1 MGSLLVVLIILGCV
15 AYQYLKGTLVKSF
28 VVVITSICASVV
40 AFGYFEL
47 LANVFISRE
56 ILVLWAYP
64 LSFALLFI
72 LAFAVLQTIA
82 AQLTRRP
89 IDLGLLPER
98 IGRVVCGIFL
108 GFIVSGLLLTAA
120 AMAPISPKYPYQR
133 FDETSPDPENPGKVL
148 LNADGFATG
157 WFSIIS
163 SGSFSGKRSFA
174 TLHPAFLDQLF
185 LNRHEIDN
193 RVSIITSSDA
203 IEIPN
208 KAVWPAP
215 EGLKDS
221 DGEKVSQK
229 NEKGEELTIVRVEI
243 TNQAI
248 KDDGVFTPSQLRV
261 VCKQK
266 NDDKNPLAGK
276 GRNIYPYGYMKTANE
291 LQKKRLTDHIEI
303 KRSDLD
309 NRGVK
314 NIDFAF
320 YVPDKFVPVLVEF
333 KQNCI
338 NQLPERITA
347 DQAPTVVPFVK
358 QPEPEKDTAA
368 PGKPVEQ
375 PNSPPPPPK
384 EPETSSNKPGLS
396 NIGKSIVGDQLD
408 EDK

>member
-28 VVVITSICASVV
+28 VVVIVSICASVV

-47 LANVFISRE
+47 LANVLINNKIF
-56 ILVLWAYP
+56 LLWAYSF
-64 LSFALLFI
+64 SFALLFI

-98 IGRVVCGIFL
+98 IGRVVFGIFL
-108 GFIVSGLLLTAA
+108 GLIVSGLLLTAV

-133 FDETSPDPENPGKVL
+133 FDATSPDPENPGKVL
-148 LNADGFATG
+148 PNADGFATG
-157 WFSIIS
+157 WFSIVS

-185 LNRHEIDN
+185 LNRQEIDN
-193 RVSIITSSDA
+193 GVSIITSSEA
-203 IEIPN
+203 IEIPK

-221 DGEKVSQK
+221 DGKPIQPKSGH
-229 NEKGEELTIVRVEI
+229 NLTVVRVGMTI
-243 TNQAI
+243 QAI
-248 KDDGVFTPSQLRV
+248 RDGGIFTPSQLRL
-261 VCKQK
+261 VCKQESDTK
-266 NDDKNPLAGK
+266 EDPLSGK
-276 GRNIYPYGYMKTANE
+276 GKNIYPVGYMKTADE
-291 LQKKRLTDHIEI
+291 LQIKKLTDYIEI

-309 NRGVK
+309 DNGVK

-320 YVPDKFVPVLVEF
+320 YVPGDLKPVLVAF

-338 NQLPERITA
+338 NQLPQSAFVSAE
-347 DQAPTVVPFVK
+347 QAPPIVPFEKQVEPVK
-358 QPEPEKDTAA
+358 VITEPN
-368 PGKPVEQ
+368 KPVEQ
-375 PNSPPPPPK
+375 PNSPPLPK
-384 EPETSSNKPGLS
+384 GPGTSSKKPGLS
-396 NIGKSIVGDQLD
+396 NVGKSIVGGQLD
-408 EDK
+408 EN